1 MMNRLAQ
8 LDESKRRVSGFALVS
23 IGTVAVALGILWAH
37 YALFPNTEFVD
48 GVESD
53 VVVDTFLGDIPRHWA
68 SVTLG
73 QLVAVAGSQ
82 MIVAGVL
89 FLFVIGKPMT
99 WARAGFTA
107 FVTWFE
113 FVMYFGIIPSEWLNL
128 AQGPLAWTTQK
139 EFVSLPDS
147 LSFLLLN
154 NDVSV
159 SLAAL
164 KDAVSGGY
172 HMVTLGAAIL
182 FAYKIQDFGKGE
194 ATPEPAAKV
203 SPYGRPLTKGSR

>member
-1 MMNRLAQ
+1 MNRLAQ
-8 LDESKRRVSGFALVS
+8 LDESKRRLSGFALLAV
-23 IGTVAVALGILWAH
+23 GTVAVALGIVWAH
-37 YALFPNTEFVD
+37 YALFPQTQFVD
-48 GVESD
+48 GVESE
-53 VVVDTFLGDIPRHWA
+53 VVVDYFLGEIPRHWL

-82 MIVAGVL
+82 MIVVGVL
-89 FLFVIGKPMT
+89 LLFVIGKPMT

-107 FVTWFE
+107 FVSWFE
-113 FVMYFGIIPSEWLNL
+113 LVLYFGIIPSEWLNL
-128 AQGPLAWTTQK
+128 AQGPLAWTSQK

-164 KDAVSGGY
+164 KDAISGGY
-172 HMVTLGAAIL
+172 HMVALAAAIL
-182 FAYKIQDFGKGE
+182 FAYKIQDFGKVE
-194 ATPEPAAKV
+194 AAPAPEAKL